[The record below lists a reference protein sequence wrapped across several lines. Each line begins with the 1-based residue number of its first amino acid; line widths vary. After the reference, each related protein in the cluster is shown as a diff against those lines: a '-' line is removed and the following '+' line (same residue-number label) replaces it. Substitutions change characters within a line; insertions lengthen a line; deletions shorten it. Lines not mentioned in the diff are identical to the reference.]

1 MPASIKHTLG
11 ADELEKL
18 KHFVTTESQLRKVEA
33 VIEHGSNRKAAK
45 VLGISPSSVDNT
57 LLSIRNRAA
66 RMGYSPQHDMNK
78 TVPDGFS
85 VSGVSTM
92 YDQDGNVRAQWVKSK
107 AEREMLLK
115 LTVQAAIDTFS
126 EHDMKVPKIAKPK
139 QSMKDYLTVYPMG
152 DPHIGMYAWA
162 EETGN
167 DFDLEIAEKN
177 LVTAVERLVDAAPAT
192 EQALIVNVG
201 DFYHSDDQT
210 NRTRRSG
217 HQLDVDSRWAKV
229 LRVGIRAMRQCI
241 EAALR
246 KHQQVHVINEIG
258 NHDDHTA
265 QVLTI
270 ALAMAYEQNSRVTF
284 DHGPGRFHYYRFHDV
299 FIGVT
304 HGDTVKPDK
313 LGGIMATDNPKD
325 WGDTTRR
332 YWYTGHIHTR
342 NVFEVAG
349 CEVESFR
356 TLAGKDA
363 WTAAMGY
370 RSGRD
375 MYCIVHH
382 KNYGEVERHR
392 KDILMLEN
400 E

>member
-1 MPASIKHTLG
+1 MPAAIAASLG
-11 ADELEKL
+11 VDELEKL
-18 KHFVTTESQLRKVEA
+18 KQFTLNESQLKKIEA

-45 VLGISPSSVDNT
+45 ALGIGASSVDNT
-57 LLSIRNRAA
+57 IQSIRKRAA
-66 RMGYSPQHDMNK
+66 RLGFSPEHDMNK

-92 YDQDGNVRAQWVKSK
+92 YDADGNVRAQWVKSK
-107 AEREMLLK
+107 QERDIQLK
-115 LTVQAAIDTFS
+115 ATMEAAIECFS
-126 EHDMKVPKIAKPK
+126 EHDMKVPKINAPK
-139 QSMKDYLTVYPMG
+139 TTTKDLLCVYPMG

-162 EETGN
+162 EETGE
-167 DFDLEIAEKN
+167 DFDLKIAENN
-177 LVTAVERLVDAAPAT
+177 LTQAVEKLVADAPAS

-201 DFYHSDDQT
+201 DFFHSDNQSNKT
-210 NRTRRSG
+210 SRSG
-217 HQLDVDSRWAKV
+217 HSLDVDSRWAKV

-241 EAALR
+241 EATLR
-246 KHQQVHVINEIG
+246 KHQKVHVINEIG

-265 QVLTI
+265 QVLTL
-270 ALAMAYEQNSRVTF
+270 ALAMAYENNPRVTF
-284 DHGPGRFHYYRFHDV
+284 DDNPSRFHYYRFHDV
-299 FIGVT
+299 MIGVT

-313 LGGIMATDNPKD
+313 LGGIMATDKPED
-325 WGDTTRR
+325 WGATKRR

-342 NVFEVAG
+342 NVFEVPG

-363 WTAAMGY
+363 WTASMGY

-382 KNYGEVERHR
+382 KNYGEIARNR
-392 KDILMLEN
+392 KDILMLE
-400 E
+400 

>member
-1 MPASIKHTLG
+1 MPASLAASIG
-11 ADELEKL
+11 VEELEKL
-18 KHFVTTESQLRKVEA
+18 KQFALNDTQRAKIDA

-45 VLGISPSSVDNT
+45 AMGLAPSSVDNT
-57 LLSIRNRAA
+57 IQSIRKRAA
-66 RMGYSPQHDMNK
+66 RLGYSPQHDMTR

-92 YDQDGNVRAQWVKSK
+92 YDADGNVRAQWVKSK
-107 AEREMLLK
+107 QEREMLLK
-115 LTVQAAIDTFS
+115 ATMDAAIEIFS

-139 QSMKDYLTVYPMG
+139 TSTKDLLSVYPMG
-152 DPHIGMYAWA
+152 DPHVGMYAWA
-162 EETGN
+162 EETGE
-167 DFDLEIAEKN
+167 DFDLKIAERN
-177 LVTAVERLVDAAPAT
+177 LTTAVEKLVADSPAS

-201 DFYHSDDQT
+201 DFFHSDSMD
-210 NRTRRSG
+210 NRTKRSG
-217 HQLDVDSRWAKV
+217 HALDVDSRWTKV

-241 EAALR
+241 EACLR
-246 KHQQVHVINEIG
+246 KHAKVHVINEIG

-265 QVLTI
+265 QVLTL
-270 ALAMAYEQNSRVTF
+270 ALAMAYENNPRVTF
-284 DHGPGRFHYYRFHDV
+284 DENPGRFHYFRFHDIL
-299 FIGVT
+299 IGVT

-313 LGGIMATDNPKD
+313 LGGIMATDRPED
-325 WGDTTRR
+325 WGATKRR

-342 NVFEVAG
+342 NVFEVPG

-363 WTAAMGY
+363 WTASMGY

-382 KNYGEVERHR
+382 KNYGEIARNR
-392 KDILMLEN
+392 KDILMLE
-400 E
+400 

>member
-1 MPASIKHTLG
+1 MPASLAASIG
-11 ADELEKL
+11 VDELEKL
-18 KHFVTTESQLRKVEA
+18 KQFALNDAQRAKIDAL
-33 VIEHGSNRKAAK
+33 IEHGSNRKAAK
-45 VLGISPSSVDNT
+45 ALGLAPSSVDNT
-57 LLSIRNRAA
+57 IQSIRKRAA
-66 RMGYSPQHDMNK
+66 RLGYSPQHDMTR

-92 YDQDGNVRAQWVKSK
+92 YDADGNIRAQWVKSK
-107 AEREMLLK
+107 QEREMLLK
-115 LTVQAAIDTFS
+115 ATMDAAIEIFS

-139 QSMKDYLTVYPMG
+139 TSTKDLLSVYPMG
-152 DPHIGMYAWA
+152 DPHVGMYAWA
-162 EETGN
+162 EETGE
-167 DFDLEIAEKN
+167 DFDLKIAERN
-177 LVTAVERLVDAAPAT
+177 LTTAVEKLVADAPAS

-201 DFYHSDDQT
+201 DFFHSDDQS

-217 HQLDVDSRWAKV
+217 HHLDVDSRWTKV
-229 LRVGIRAMRQCI
+229 LRVGVRAMRQCI

-246 KHQQVHVINEIG
+246 KHAKVHVINEIG

-265 QVLTI
+265 QVLTL
-270 ALAMAYEQNSRVTF
+270 ALSMAYENNPRVTF
-284 DHGPGRFHYYRFHDV
+284 DDGPGRFHYFRFHDIL
-299 FIGVT
+299 IGVT

-313 LGGIMATDNPKD
+313 LGGIMATDRPED
-325 WGDTTRR
+325 WGATKRR

-342 NVFEVAG
+342 NVFEVPG

-363 WTAAMGY
+363 WTASMGY

-382 KNYGEVERHR
+382 KNYGEIARNR
-392 KDILMLEN
+392 KDILMLE
-400 E
+400 

>member
-1 MPASIKHTLG
+1 MPASLAASIG
-11 ADELEKL
+11 VEELEKL
-18 KHFVTTESQLRKVEA
+18 KQFALNDLQRAKIDA

-45 VLGISPSSVDNT
+45 AMGLAPSSVDNT
-57 LLSIRNRAA
+57 IQSIRKRAA
-66 RMGYSPQHDMNK
+66 RLGYSPQHDMTR

-92 YDQDGNVRAQWVKSK
+92 YDADGNVRAQWVKSK
-107 AEREMLLK
+107 QEREMLLK
-115 LTVQAAIDTFS
+115 ATMDAAIEIFS

-139 QSMKDYLTVYPMG
+139 TSTKDLLSVYPMG
-152 DPHIGMYAWA
+152 DPHVGMYAWA
-162 EETGN
+162 EETGE
-167 DFDLEIAEKN
+167 DFDLKIAERN
-177 LVTAVERLVDAAPAT
+177 LTTAVEKLVADSPAS

-201 DFYHSDDQT
+201 DFFHSDSMD
-210 NRTRRSG
+210 NRTKRSG
-217 HQLDVDSRWAKV
+217 HALDVDSRWTKV

-241 EAALR
+241 EACLR
-246 KHQQVHVINEIG
+246 KHAKVHVINEIG

-265 QVLTI
+265 QVLTL
-270 ALAMAYEQNSRVTF
+270 ALAMAYENNPRVTF
-284 DHGPGRFHYYRFHDV
+284 DENPGRFHYFRFHDIL
-299 FIGVT
+299 IGVT

-313 LGGIMATDNPKD
+313 LGGIMATDRPED
-325 WGDTTRR
+325 WGATKRR

-342 NVFEVAG
+342 NVFEVPG

-363 WTAAMGY
+363 WTASMGY

-382 KNYGEVERHR
+382 KNYGEIARNR
-392 KDILMLEN
+392 KDILMLE
-400 E
+400 

>member
-1 MPASIKHTLG
+1 MPASLAASIG
-11 ADELEKL
+11 VEELEKL
-18 KHFVTTESQLRKVEA
+18 KQFALNDLQRAKIDA

-45 VLGISPSSVDNT
+45 ALGIAPSSVDNT
-57 LLSIRNRAA
+57 IQSIRKRAA
-66 RMGYSPQHDMNK
+66 RLGYSPQHDMTR

-92 YDQDGNVRAQWVKSK
+92 YDADGNVRAQWVKSK
-107 AEREMLLK
+107 QEREMLLK
-115 LTVQAAIDTFS
+115 ATMDAAIEIFS

-139 QSMKDYLTVYPMG
+139 TSTKDLLSVYPMG
-152 DPHIGMYAWA
+152 DPHVGMYAWA
-162 EETGN
+162 EETGE
-167 DFDLEIAEKN
+167 DFDLKIAERN
-177 LVTAVERLVDAAPAT
+177 LTTAVEKLVADSPAS

-201 DFYHSDDQT
+201 DFFHSDSMD
-210 NRTRRSG
+210 NRTKRSG
-217 HQLDVDSRWAKV
+217 HALDVDSRWTKV

-241 EAALR
+241 EACLR
-246 KHQQVHVINEIG
+246 KHAKVHVINEIG

-265 QVLTI
+265 QVLTL
-270 ALAMAYEQNSRVTF
+270 ALAMAYENNPRVTF
-284 DHGPGRFHYYRFHDV
+284 DENPGRFHYFRFHDIL
-299 FIGVT
+299 IGVT

-313 LGGIMATDNPKD
+313 LGGIMATDRPED
-325 WGDTTRR
+325 WGATKRR

-342 NVFEVAG
+342 NVFEVPG

-363 WTAAMGY
+363 WTASMGY

-382 KNYGEVERHR
+382 KNYGEIARNR
-392 KDILMLEN
+392 KDILMLE
-400 E
+400 

>member
-1 MPASIKHTLG
+1 MPASLAASLG

-18 KHFVTTESQLRKVEA
+18 KQFAMNESQLRKIEA

-45 VLGISPSSVDNT
+45 VLGVAPSSVDST
-57 LLSIRNRAA
+57 IQSIRKRAA
-66 RMGYSPQHDMNK
+66 RLGYAPDHDM
-78 TVPDGFS
+78 TRPAPDGFS
-85 VSGVSTM
+85 VSGVSTL
-92 YDQDGNVRAQWVKSK
+92 YNADGEISAQWVKTK
-107 AEREMLLK
+107 QEREIMLK
-115 LTVQAAIDTFS
+115 ATMEAAIEVFS
-126 EHDMKVPKIAKPK
+126 EHDMKVPTIKKPK
-139 QSMKDYLTVYPMG
+139 TDMKDLLTVYPMG
-152 DPHIGMYAWA
+152 DPHIGMYAWS
-162 EETGN
+162 EETGE
-167 DFDLEIAEKN
+167 DFDLKIAEKN
-177 LVTAVERLVDAAPAT
+177 LVQAVEKLSADAPAS

-201 DFYHSDDQT
+201 DFFHSDDQT

-217 HQLDVDSRWAKV
+217 HDLDVDSRWAKV
-229 LRVGIRAMRQCI
+229 LRVGIRAMRQII

-246 KHQQVHVINEIG
+246 KHAKVHVINEIG

-270 ALAMAYEQNSRVTF
+270 ALAMAYEANPRVTF
-284 DHGPGRFHYYRFHDV
+284 DESPMRFHYYRFHDV
-299 FIGVT
+299 LIGVT

-313 LGGIMATDNPKD
+313 LGGIMATDRPED
-325 WGDTTRR
+325 WGATKRR

-342 NVFEVAG
+342 NTFEVPG

-363 WTAAMGY
+363 WTANMGY

-382 KNYGEVERHR
+382 KNYGEIARNR
-392 KDILMLEN
+392 KDILMLE
-400 E
+400 

>member
-1 MPASIKHTLG
+1 MPASITQRLG
-11 ADELEKL
+11 VDELEKL
-18 KHFVTTESQLRKVEA
+18 KQFCMNEGQLRKVEA
-33 VIEHGSNRKAAK
+33 VLEHGSNRQAAK
-45 VLGISPSSVDNT
+45 ALGIAPSSVDNT
-57 LLSIRNRAA
+57 LQSIRKRAA
-66 RMGYSPQHDMNK
+66 QLGYSPDHDMTR

-107 AEREMLLK
+107 AERELLMK
-115 LTVQAAIDTFS
+115 LTMESAIAVFS
-126 EHDMKVPKIAKPK
+126 EHDMKVPVISKPK
-139 QSMKDYLTVYPMG
+139 KSMKDYLTVYPMG
-152 DPHIGMYAWA
+152 DPHMGMYAWA
-162 EETGN
+162 EETGT
-167 DFDLEIAEKN
+167 DFDLDIAERN
-177 LVTAVERLVDAAPAT
+177 LVTAVERLVDAAPPS
-192 EQALIVNVG
+192 EKALIVNVG
-201 DFYHSDDQT
+201 DFFHSDNQS
-210 NRTRRSG
+210 NRTSRSG
-217 HQLDVDSRWAKV
+217 HALDVDSRWAKV

-265 QVLTI
+265 QVLTL
-270 ALAMAYEQNSRVTF
+270 ALSMAYEKNKRVTF

-392 KDILMLEN
+392 KDILMLED
-400 E
+400 